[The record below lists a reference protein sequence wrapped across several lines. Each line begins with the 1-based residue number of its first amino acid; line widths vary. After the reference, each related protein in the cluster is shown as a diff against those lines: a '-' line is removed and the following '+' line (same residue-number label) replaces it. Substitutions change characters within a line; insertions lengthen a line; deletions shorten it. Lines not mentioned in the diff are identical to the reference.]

1 MRSVVRSALF
11 TAVGVLF
18 ASSVL
23 LAQTPQALDRW
34 AGTWVLN
41 TQTSKFS
48 PGPAPLRNTLR
59 LVVQEGGLKIVSDS
73 VTQEGNPGFFEVL
86 AKFDGTDREVTNAA
100 TPTARVYK
108 WVSDTT
114 HEYVTK
120 VQGKNTTT
128 TRAVMSADGKTI
140 TLTTSGTSAAGRPIN
155 NVQVFEK
162 QQ

>member
-1 MRSVVRSALF
+1 MRSVARPAFLA
-11 TAVGVLF
+11 AVVVLF

-23 LAQTPQALDRW
+23 FAQTPQALDRW

-48 PGPAPLRNTLR
+48 PGPAPQRNTLR

-73 VTQEGNPGFFEVL
+73 VTPDGNPAFFEVL
-86 AKFDGTDREVTNAA
+86 AKFDGTDRDVSNAA

-108 WVSDTT
+108 WVSDTA

-140 TLTTSGTSAAGRPIN
+140 TLTTTGTNAAGRAVN

-162 QQ
+162 Q